1 MRKLVYFAL
10 VLPLA
15 MFFIACGDSKKS
27 NPEADSLRNELNSRL
42 DQMNEMDLFLDAV
55 NASMDSV
62 LDLDGS
68 ILRGVGEGSTSR
80 KEQIKQNIAAYKEVL
95 ERQRERLAELENKLK
110 SSNNQNAKLLK
121 TIETLKAQITQKDET
136 IAKLTDELE
145 KSNFN
150 VTTLR
155 ASVDKLSSEVST
167 LQEESKAKD
176 EAIVTQNDL
185 LNEAYVLIGSKKQL
199 KEAGVMSG
207 GSLLKK
213 SKLDM
218 KDVNVSAFTKIDI
231 RKTKSFV
238 IPAKKPE
245 IMTQVPAGSYTLT
258 PNDNEKGSSVLTIT
272 DPAQFWSV
280 SKFLVIKL

>member
-121 TIETLKAQITQKDET
+121 TIETL
-136 IAKLTDELE
+136 

>member
-1 MRKLVYFAL
+1 MKKLFYFAL
-10 VLPLA
+10 VLPMVMLV
-15 MFFIACGDSKKS
+15 IACGDKTKE
-27 NPEADSLRNELNSRL
+27 NPEADSLRNVLSSRL
-42 DQMNEMDLFLDAV
+42 AEMNEMDLFLDAV

-68 ILRGVGEGSTSR
+68 ILRGVGEGATTR
-80 KEQIKQNIAAYKEVL
+80 KEQIKQNIEAYKEVL
-95 ERQRERLAELENKLK
+95 LRQRERLEELENKLK

-121 TIETLKAQITQKDET
+121 TIESLKAQIVQKDET
-136 IAKLTDELE
+136 IAKLTEDLE

-155 ASVDKLSSEVST
+155 ASVDKLSNEVST

-176 EAIVTQNDL
+176 DAIITQSDM

-199 KEAGVMSG
+199 KEAGVLSG

-218 KDVNVSAFTKIDI
+218 KDVNISAFTKIDI
-231 RKTKSFV
+231 RKQKTFV
-238 IPAKKPE
+238 IPAKKPD
-245 IMTQVPAGSYTLT
+245 IMTQAPAGSYTLT
-258 PNDNEKGSSVLTIT
+258 PNENEKGSSILTIT
-272 DPAQFWSV
+272 DPAQFWSM
-280 SKFLVIKL
+280 SKFLVIKI